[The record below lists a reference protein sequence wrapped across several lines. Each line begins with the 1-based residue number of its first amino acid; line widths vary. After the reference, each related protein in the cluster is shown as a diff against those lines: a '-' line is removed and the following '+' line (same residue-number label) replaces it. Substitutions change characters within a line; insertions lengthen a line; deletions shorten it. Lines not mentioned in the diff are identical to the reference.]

1 MKLFPGCTV
10 TSRIPFVESAT
21 MFIAERLG
29 EEFSGKE
36 SMCCFEPT
44 GLKSVDYDV
53 WTAVGEM
60 IHSRNADERIVTLCE
75 GCNMSLTLSQGI
87 LETEEGIS
95 GAEKRLSEAGM
106 KPGRAEINGLLEYLH
121 ENIDGIRKFAEKP
134 IEGIG
139 AVFPGCHG
147 DYAYMKRDRN
157 ASEMLYEI
165 MEAAGCSGVKVK
177 ESLCCGGGL
186 QGVHDDIAGDIISDM
201 VNTFKEAGADFA
213 VVSCGFCLRRI
224 DAAAKFPV
232 MHISELVARSMGW
245 DTDVSRY
252 HKTEI
257 QSRSSEN

>member
-21 MFIAERLG
+21 LFIAEKIGRT
-29 EEFSGKE
+29 FTDKE

-44 GLKSVDYDV
+44 GLKSMNQEV

-75 GCNMSLTLSQGI
+75 GCNMSLTMSREI

-95 GAEKRLSEAGM
+95 RAEERLSEAGM
-106 KPGRAEINGLLEYLH
+106 KPGTAKITGLLEYLH
-121 ENIDGIRKFAEKP
+121 ENIDGIKESVTTPVK
-134 IEGIG
+134 GIG

-147 DYAYMKRDRN
+147 EYAYMKRNRD
-157 ASEMLYEI
+157 ASDMLYEI
-165 MEAAGCSGVKVK
+165 MEAAGCSGVYVNGP
-177 ESLCCGGGL
+177 LCCGGGL
-186 QGVHDDIAGDIISDM
+186 QGVHDDIAGGIISDLTD
-201 VNTFKEAGADFA
+201 TFKEAGADFA
-213 VVSCGFCLRRI
+213 VVSCGFCFRRI

-245 DTDVSRY
+245 DADLSRY
-252 HKTEI
+252 HRTKL
-257 QSRSSEN
+257 